1 MRGHCEGCES
11 AGIGSE
17 TSSLSKREK
26 VGHGPEA
33 GLSLHFQRLEKDPV
47 SFSEGQW
54 HETKV
59 EREKE
64 AQGPQDMLT
73 SMDVI
78 LSNYK

>member
-1 MRGHCEGCES
+1 MAIHGVRGVGLQGVIWVRMEN
-11 AGIGSE
+11 E

-54 HETKV
+54 QETTGGKG
-59 EREKE
+59 ERGSNMP
-64 AQGPQDMLT
+64 GP
-73 SMDVI
+73 
-78 LSNYK
+78 